1 MKKLIMMA
9 MVLAAVQSWGFSM
22 AGPKESKP
30 VEPKRGTTMKLNKK
44 YNVYFG
50 DLHTHT
56 GLSDGS
62 GEPAEGFA
70 AAKSYLDF
78 YAQTD
83 HSQFPDLPEGERFDS
98 HHPGWRQAVPR
109 LKARWHEVQK
119 LVRDNYEPG
128 EFVTFL
134 GYEWTSQHWGDHN
147 VYYLKD
153 DEPIR
158 YARSLEE
165 FYASLDGV
173 EAMAIP
179 HHTAYPIGHRGYD
192 WKGFDSSKE
201 YLAEIFSDHGSSET
215 DIGPRDLYQGNMG
228 PRTTAG
234 TARHALDK
242 GHVFGFIASTDN
254 HSSSTH
260 GRYDG
265 GLAAVYAEELTRE
278 ALWDAFKK
286 RRTYAVTGD
295 RIGLDFQLNG
305 SPMGSIV
312 QTNGRQPRRIAVKVD
327 GWDCL
332 DKVEIIKNGK
342 VVKRWYDFDFASIKN
357 AKRFKVNV
365 KWGYNT
371 SGKKEWNFSV
381 NVHNGSIIGYQP
393 CFTVP
398 GFNKVSNVGLQQF
411 DVSSKTTSTLQ
422 IQKVG
427 MDIEGTLDTAVTI
440 RHDGKDV
447 LSGTIGELLSE
458 NKSVYPFGAY
468 AGAFYLS
475 RAVAEPH
482 FHVALNWDDAASQG
496 PRDYYYIRVFQK
508 NGQMA
513 WSSPIWVD

>member
-1 MKKLIMMA
+1 
-9 MVLAAVQSWGFSM
+9 MVLTAMQSWGLAM

-30 VEPKRGTTMKLNKK
+30 VEPKRGTSMKSNKK
-44 YNVYFG
+44 YNIYFG

-56 GLSDGS
+56 SLSDGS
-62 GEPAEGFA
+62 GEPVEGIA
-70 AAKSYLDF
+70 NAKAYLDF
-78 YAQTD
+78 YALSD
-83 HSQFPDLPEGERFDS
+83 HAQWPDMPFPKEDPKQGRVKVFPGERD
-98 HHPGWRQAVPR
+98 
-109 LKARWHEVQK
+109 RWHEVQK
-119 LVRDNYEPG
+119 LIRDNYEPG
-128 EFVTFL
+128 KFVTFL
-134 GYEWTSQHWGDHN
+134 AYEWTSQKWGDHN

-158 YARSLEE
+158 YADSLEQL
-165 FYASLDGV
+165 YASLKGV
-173 EAMAIP
+173 DAIAIP
-179 HHTAYPIGHRGYD
+179 HHPAYPTEHRGID
-192 WKGFDSSKE
+192 WKTFGNGDKTP
-201 YLAEIFSDHGSSET
+201 LVEIFSGHGSSET
-215 DIGPRDLYQGNMG
+215 DIGPRPLWRGSMG
-228 PRTTAG
+228 PTVTAG
-234 TARHALDK
+234 TARRGLDM

-254 HSSSTH
+254 HNSPDH
-260 GRYDG
+260 GSYNSG
-265 GLAAVYAEELTRE
+265 QIAVHAEELTRE

-305 SPMGSIV
+305 SPMGSII
-312 QTNGRQPRRIAVKVD
+312 QADSKQPRRIAVEVD

-357 AKRFKVNV
+357 AKRFKVGV
-365 KWGYNT
+365 QWGYT
-371 SGKKEWNFSV
+371 PLGEKEWDFSV
-381 NVHNGSIIGYQP
+381 DVRNGSIIGYQP

-398 GFNKVSNVGLQQF
+398 GFNKVSNVTPRQL
-411 DVSSKTTSTLQ
+411 DVSSKTTSPGN
-422 IQKVG
+422 ISKVG

-447 LSGTIGELLSE
+447 LTGTIGELLNE
-458 NKSVYPFGAY
+458 NKCIYPFGPY

-482 FHVALNWDDAASQG
+482 FHVNLEWEDAASEKS
-496 PRDYYYIRVFQK
+496 RDYYYVRVFQK